1 MDMEKRMNKNDK
13 IFMKKIKTYYRI
25 CIWIVIS
32 VIIFSVLSNFIIATS
47 QSISFNKNL
56 KKTKTVIEVLPKLL
70 SDATKI
76 LNESNMVSV
85 DEVKIYLLNKDIYD
99 FLDDSSDCIETKTYF
114 NTNRSLWVTNKNIAI
129 DLDQETIDSECAIVT
144 KVGDNRYVCIRFDS
158 ICLLDIVNPLTRFDD

>member
-1 MDMEKRMNKNDK
+1 MA
-13 IFMKKIKTYYRI
+13 IFCMKKWKTYCHI
-25 CIWIVIS
+25 CLWIVVS
-32 VIIFSVLSNFIIATS
+32 VIVFSVLGNFIIATS
-47 QSISFNKNL
+47 ESISFHKSLKN
-56 KKTKTVIEVLPKLL
+56 TKTVIEVLPKLL

-99 FLDDSSDCIETKTYF
+99 FLDDSSDRIDTKTYF